1 MRAFVAVFPP
11 LKIRAATTTG
21 ARETVRRLGG
31 PADRV
36 RWAKPENVHLT
47 LRFLGNVRE
56 EVLGDLHAALEEVC
70 AGHAP
75 FEVELAGLGAFPSAR
90 RARVLW
96 TGVGA
101 GFEELGSL
109 AADLDEAL
117 SPLGFKR
124 EERPY
129 TPHLT
134 LGRVR
139 GRPVSFD
146 LPPEAGGPK
155 FQVRHV
161 ELVESTLTQG
171 GAAYKTV
178 GTFALREGGRRTS

>member
-1 MRAFVAVFPP
+1 M
-11 LKIRAATTTG
+11 
-21 ARETVRRLGG
+21 RRLGG

-36 RWAKPENVHLT
+36 RWASPENVHLT
-47 LRFLGNVRE
+47 LTFLGDVRE

-75 FEVELAGLGAFPSAR
+75 FDVELAGLGAFPSAQ

-101 GFEELGSL
+101 GFEELRSL
-109 AADLDEAL
+109 AADLDDAFAH
-117 SPLGFKR
+117 LGFGR

-146 LPPEAGGPK
+146 LPPDAGGPE
-155 FQVRHV
+155 FRVQHV

-171 GAAYKTV
+171 GAVYETV
-178 GTFALREGGRRTS
+178 GAFALREGGRRTR